1 MGIIWKRT
9 VGDISEDIINKV
21 EKKYGI
27 QFPDDYRECVK
38 NYNGGHPVPNI
49 FSYDDGGEG
58 VFDHLLSFTSEPNIV
73 VVYEF
78 ISDFMPKGIFPFG
91 TDPFGNQL
99 CFDYRKSENSPSV
112 VFLNNEEF
120 GEDSITEVC
129 NSFSELLETLHEA
142 SDEFY

>member
-1 MGIIWKRT
+1 MK
-9 VGDISEDIINKV
+9 
-21 EKKYGI
+21 KKYGI

-91 TDPFGNQL
+91 TDLLAISFAL
-99 CFDYRKSENSPSV
+99 
-112 VFLNNEEF
+112 
-120 GEDSITEVC
+120 ITEKVKIH
-129 NSFSELLETLHEA
+129 L
-142 SDEFY
+142 